1 MSEMRNSLLL
11 DVAKDIAKSMPGK
24 SDLTRLQEQLAG
36 IQSTLS
42 VCAFW
47 LFAMTA
53 LIAAIAWRVW

>member
-1 MSEMRNSLLL
+1 MSEISDSLLL
-11 DVAKDIAKSMPGK
+11 DVAKEIAKNMPGK
-24 SDLTRLQEQLAG
+24 NGLGQLQGQLAG

-47 LFAMTA
+47 LFAITV